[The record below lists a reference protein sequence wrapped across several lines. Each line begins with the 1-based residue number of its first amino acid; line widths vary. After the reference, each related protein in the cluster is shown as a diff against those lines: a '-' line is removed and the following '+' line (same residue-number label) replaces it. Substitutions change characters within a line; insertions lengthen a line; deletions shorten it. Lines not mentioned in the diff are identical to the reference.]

1 MKNMKLMTK
10 EVMIEGST
18 FALIGFDTPDTMI
31 DFYGNRTYGL
41 IDYKYIDDNGRLAK
55 PLMYGEMAV
64 ASTPA
69 KSIERMRQ
77 LMICKRW
84 RDEHPDAT
92 DHELAKFLMQLYQI
106 EPRKE

>member
-1 MKNMKLMTK
+1 MKNMKVLTK
-10 EVMIEGST
+10 YVMIEGST
-18 FALIGFDTPDTMI
+18 FALISFDTPETMI
-31 DFYGNRTYGL
+31 DMYGNRTYGL
-41 IDYKYIDDNGRLAK
+41 IDYKYIGDDGRLTK

-69 KSIERMRQ
+69 KSIERMR
-77 LMICKRW
+77 LLIISRRW
-84 RDEHPDAT
+84 KDEHPDAT